1 MVVSNTFYVRLVDES
16 GNLIDLDLAKYIEI
30 DFNFDKPFEI
40 NPIPF
45 TNEGVNEYEIKTDSS
60 YCLIV
65 VRIGR
70 IELFR
75 YEGEPKNLDIVIPN
89 EKLEALKVLVM

>member
-1 MVVSNTFYVRLVDES
+1 MKVRLVNKN
-16 GNLIDLDLAKYIEI
+16 GNLINPNLAKYIEI

-89 EKLEALKVLVM
+89 SKLKALRMLVK